1 MAELTP
7 MKRQYQEIK
16 QQHTDCLLFFRLGDF
31 YEMFNEDAVTASRE
45 LDLALTTRD
54 RNIED
59 PDERTPMCGVPYHS
73 AEGYI
78 AKLIQKGY
86 KVAICEQMED
96 PALAKGLV
104 QRDVIRIITPGTVT
118 DSAMLQEERSNYIC
132 AIDLAGDAAGIAF
145 CELSTGEFCCAAF
158 PKKGEEHVRNELAR
172 FQPREAVL
180 SSAAAENADI
190 TAFLREQL
198 SAMPEVGAASFEFMP
213 CAARVCEQFGLAD
226 IDEAGLSDGSSAV
239 CACGALL
246 QYLQETQKFDLSHI
260 NRLDVFFGGRY
271 MELDY
276 TARRSLELT
285 ESLSTGEKK
294 GSLLW
299 VLDKTGTAMGSRMLR
314 SWVER
319 PLLSVAAI
327 RRRLNAV
334 QELTQNSVV
343 RAELMR
349 AMRDISDMQRL
360 VSRTVYGSAGGRD
373 LRMLANCMAVLPR
386 LQELLKDV
394 QSPALRE
401 IAGMDLLADIREE
414 IDRAVC
420 DDPPFSVREGGIIRD
435 GFSAELDELRQL
447 RDHGAERIAALE
459 ERERQETGI
468 KKLKIG
474 YNRVFGYYIDV
485 PKSAGTEHVP
495 EHYIRKQ
502 TLVSNE
508 RYFTPE
514 LKELENSLLTARDRI
529 QSLEYDFFCTVRDSV
544 AANVTRIQQTAEF
557 VAMLDCLCAFAEVA
571 VRNRYTMPEVD
582 TTRELTIMEGRHPV
596 VEQTLKDV
604 RFVPNDTRLNTG
616 RDRLAIVTGPNMAG
630 KSTYMRQTALI
641 VLMAQMGSFVP
652 AKSATVGVVDRV
664 FTRIGASDDLASG
677 RSTFMVEMSEVA
689 NILRNATAASL
700 LILDEIGRGTST
712 YDGMAIARA
721 VLEYC
726 ADKRRLGARTMFA
739 THYHELSVLEGEL
752 DGIRNYNITAKKQNG
767 KLIFL
772 RKIVPGAA
780 DDSYGIEVAKLAGVP
795 DSVIDRAKHCLQELV
810 ESNGLAPAAAL
821 SAAPGDDPL
830 SQISFADMQADE
842 IREILVQTDLN
853 TLTPLEA
860 MNLLDKLKRKAMQ

>member
-16 QQHTDCLLFFRLGDF
+16 EQHRDCLLFFRLGDF
-31 YEMFNEDAVTASRE
+31 YEMFNEDAVIASRE

-54 RNIED
+54 RNVED
-59 PDERTPMCGVPYHS
+59 PEERTPMCGVPYHS

-78 AKLIQKGY
+78 ARLIAKGY
-86 KVAICEQMED
+86 KVAICEQTED

-118 DSAMLQEERSNYIC
+118 ESSMLEEGRSNYIC
-132 AIDLAGDAAGIAF
+132 AVYLARGNAGIAF
-145 CELSTGEFCCAAF
+145 CELSTGEFCCAHF
-158 PKKGEEHVRNELAR
+158 PQRGEDHILDELAR

-180 SSAAAENADI
+180 SPEASESAAVLS
-190 TAFLREQL
+190 FLQEQL
-198 SAMPEVGAASFEFMP
+198 KAMPETDSASFDYAP
-213 CAARVCEQFGLAD
+213 CAERLCRQFGFASVSD
-226 IDEAGLSDGSSAV
+226 SGLSEGSGAV

-246 QYLQETQKFDLSHI
+246 QYLEETQKFDLKHL
-260 NRLDVFFGGRY
+260 NRPDVFFGGRY

-285 ESLSTGEKK
+285 ESMSGGDRK

-299 VLDKTGTAMGSRMLR
+299 VLDRTGTAMGSRMLR
-314 SWVER
+314 AWVER
-319 PLLSVAAI
+319 PLLSVAEI
-327 RRRLNAV
+327 RRRQLAV
-334 QELTQNSVV
+334 QELVNESVI
-343 RAELMR
+343 RGELR
-349 AMRDISDMQRL
+349 EALKDISDMQRL

-373 LRMLANCMAVLPR
+373 LRQLSSCIAVLPR
-386 LQELLKDV
+386 LQALLKDAR
-394 QSPALRE
+394 SAELKA
-401 IAGMDLLADIREE
+401 IAAMDGLQDVREE
-414 IDRAVC
+414 IDRAIC
-420 DDPPFSVREGGIIRD
+420 DDPPFSVREGGIIRE
-435 GFSAELDELRQL
+435 GFSAELDELRRL
-447 RDHGAERIAALE
+447 RDHGAESIAALE
-459 ERERQETGI
+459 ERERQSTGI
-468 KKLKIG
+468 KKLKVG

-485 PKSAGTEHVP
+485 PKSAAEAQLPDT
-495 EHYIRKQ
+495 YIRNQ

-529 QSLEYDFFCTVRDSV
+529 QSMEYDFFCAVRDRV
-544 AANVTRIQQTAEF
+544 AAQVTRIQQTAGL
-557 VAMLDCLCAFAEVA
+557 VAALDCFCSLSETA

-582 TTRELTIMEGRHPV
+582 ASRELVIREGRHPV

-604 RFVPNDTRLNTG
+604 RFVPNDTFLNTG
-616 RDRLAIVTGPNMAG
+616 SDRLAIVTGPNMAG

-641 VLMAQMGSFVP
+641 VLMAQIGSFVP
-652 AKSATVGVVDRV
+652 AKSAVIGIVDRV

-689 NILRNATAASL
+689 NILRSATPASL

-721 VLEYC
+721 ILEYC

-739 THYHELSVLEGEL
+739 THYHELSELEGEL
-752 DGIRNYNITAKKQNG
+752 EGIRNYNITAKKQNG

-795 DSVIDRAKHCLQELV
+795 DAVIERAKHCLSELV
-810 ESNGLAPAAAL
+810 ENRGIAAVPGKAPE
-821 SAAPGDDPL
+821 SAADL

-842 IREILVQTDLN
+842 IRDILKKTDLN
-853 TLTPLEA
+853 VLTPLEA
-860 MNLLDKLKRKAMQ
+860 LNLLYTLQRKALS